1 MTTLSMIAGNCGR
14 GKGEE
19 SSFFEYKSSFSFGNE
34 LLLNGVWFSEK
45 SKVRSGE
52 KFRIVAAKARKWK
65 KHDYPWPDDID
76 PHSGNPLKYLSYF
89 KPLEEK
95 PKPVTLAFE
104 KPLVDLEK
112 KIIEVRRMADDTG
125 LDFSD
130 QISALEIKYEQAL
143 KDLYTHLSPIQ
154 RLNIARHPN
163 RPTVLDH
170 IVNITEKWV
179 ELHGDRAGYNDP
191 AIVTGIGSMEGR
203 SYMFIGHQK
212 GRNTKENIMRNFAMP
227 TPHGYRKALRMM
239 KYADHHGF
247 PIVTFVDTPGAYA
260 DLKSEE
266 LGQGEAIAHNL
277 RTMFGLKVPIITVVT
292 GEGGSG
298 GALAIACANKLL
310 MLENSAFY
318 VASPEAC
325 AAILWKSS
333 QAAPKAA
340 EKLRITAQEHYRL
353 RIADGIIPEPLGGAH
368 ADPLWSSQQIKLAI
382 IEAMKELS
390 KLDGEGLLKHRMN
403 KFRSIGKGGFKEDGQ
418 VEPLRKRNMKPSE
431 VNFPVTAGIESELE
445 DLRKKILEAK
455 GPSDPITRATI
466 AKLEEDLDKEM
477 TRAFISMG
485 LQDKILSLKLELER
499 SSNPKQAIDRHL
511 KEKADEIVQEF
522 KQNLSRPGAYLGL
535 KQKLQTLSAVRR
547 LIKLKVKR
555 EKLKT
560 EVNQKIPSDIKTK
573 MDILKKARDNS
584 SLDGNLAEEIQIA
597 VKKLEEVLKSA
608 NLEIVGKTRREH
620 VISQLDIKEKILN
633 INKEIKDEISSVV
646 VKEGVRKKIEELKVE
661 IAKGSSPEKVKKLEE
676 EIKKEIAGAL
686 SVSPLKE
693 KVENLRSELASTTK
707 DNVEAEV
714 GAENGR

>member
-1 MTTLSMIAGNCGR
+1 
-14 GKGEE
+14 
-19 SSFFEYKSSFSFGNE
+19 
-34 LLLNGVWFSEK
+34 
-45 SKVRSGE
+45 
-52 KFRIVAAKARKWK
+52 
-65 KHDYPWPDDID
+65 
-76 PHSGNPLKYLSYF
+76 
-89 KPLEEK
+89 
-95 PKPVTLAFE
+95 
-104 KPLVDLEK
+104 
-112 KIIEVRRMADDTG
+112 
-125 LDFSD
+125 
-130 QISALEIKYEQAL
+130 
-143 KDLYTHLSPIQ
+143 
-154 RLNIARHPN
+154 
-163 RPTVLDH
+163 
-170 IVNITEKWV
+170 
-179 ELHGDRAGYNDP
+179 
-191 AIVTGIGSMEGR
+191 
-203 SYMFIGHQK
+203 
-212 GRNTKENIMRNFAMP
+212 
-227 TPHGYRKALRMM
+227 
-239 KYADHHGF
+239 
-247 PIVTFVDTPGAYA
+247 
-260 DLKSEE
+260 
-266 LGQGEAIAHNL
+266 
-277 RTMFGLKVPIITVVT
+277 
-292 GEGGSG
+292 
-298 GALAIACANKLL
+298 
-310 MLENSAFY
+310 
-318 VASPEAC
+318 
-325 AAILWKSS
+325 
-333 QAAPKAA
+333 
-340 EKLRITAQEHYRL
+340 
-353 RIADGIIPEPLGGAH
+353 
-368 ADPLWSSQQIKLAI
+368 
-382 IEAMKELS
+382 
-390 KLDGEGLLKHRMN
+390 MN

-522 KQNLSRPGAYLGL
+522 KQKLSRPGAYLGL

-560 EVNQKIPSDIKTK
+560 ELNQKIPSDIKTK

-620 VISQLDIKEKILN
+620 VISQLDIKEKIFN
-633 INKEIKDEISSVV
+633 INKEIRDEISSVV

-693 KVENLRSELASTTK
+693 KVENLRSELASNTK